1 MVTFEKL
8 KIFYSVDINIGRQSK
23 VVQALST
30 LPPGTKLRLE
40 HLTFRQP
47 PRPSFFE
54 ADVMKMILRITSV
67 KVIWNV
73 FECGYSSAIDEGLV
87 LLHKLE
93 NVKQIHL
100 EMTMLNMLYMIQ
112 LGAKMEAIADR
123 ITR

>member
-1 MVTFEKL
+1 M
-8 KIFYSVDINIGRQSK
+8 GRQSK

-87 LLHKLE
+87 LLQKLE
-93 NVKQIHL
+93 TVKQIHL
-100 EMTMLNMLYMIQ
+100 EITMLNMLYMIQ
-112 LGAKMEAIADR
+112 LGAKMETIADR
-123 ITR
+123 ITRYCHVII